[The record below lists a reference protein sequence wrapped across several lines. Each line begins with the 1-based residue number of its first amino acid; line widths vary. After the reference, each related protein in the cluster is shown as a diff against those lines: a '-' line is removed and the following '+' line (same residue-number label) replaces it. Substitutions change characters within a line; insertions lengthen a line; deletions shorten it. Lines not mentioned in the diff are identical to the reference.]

1 MGTVDTSVD
10 DQKDLTVFIAHGEI
24 DIQVLKQNVLQ
35 YYTHQPTKNVIWDMT
50 DAKLLIRHSSEL
62 RDVVRIAKQY
72 SPNRV
77 KGRTAIV
84 SPDDTGFGLGR
95 MYGSYAEIEGLP
107 YEYGVFRD
115 IQGAKQWIDLD

>member
-10 DQKDLTVFIAHGEI
+10 NQKDLTVFIAHGEI

-50 DAKLLIRHSSEL
+50 QGRLTITKSSEL
-62 RDVVRIAKQY
+62 REVVSIAKQH
-72 SPNRV
+72 SQNR
-77 KGRTAIV
+77 KEGRTAIV

-95 MYGSYAEIEGLP
+95 MYGSFAEIEGLP

-115 IQGAKQWIDLD
+115 MQSAAKWIGID

>member
-10 DQKDLTVFIAHGEI
+10 DQRDLTVFIFHGEI
-24 DIQVLKQNVLQ
+24 DIQALKQKVLQ
-35 YYTHQPTKNVIWDMT
+35 YYTGRPTKDVIWDMT
-50 DAKLLIRHSSEL
+50 DAKLMIKQSSEL

-72 SPNRV
+72 SQNR
-77 KGRTAIV
+77 KEGRTAIV
-84 SPDDTGFGLGR
+84 SPDDTGFGFGR

-115 IQGAKQWIDLD
+115 VKGAKKWIGID